1 MFTPVKQLILPIRNS
16 QIRWHSTGAQ
26 SKVGSSGGLFQF
38 VPLCW
43 PAWVVATPA
52 ITFGF
57 YAKNRYEKIQ
67 KRLETKL

>member
-1 MFTPVKQLILPIRNS
+1 MFAPIKQLILPMRYS
-16 QIRWHSTGAQ
+16 QIRRHNTGAQ

-52 ITFGF
+52 IAFGL
-57 YAKNRYEKIQ
+57 YAKNRYEKMQ